1 MKYYK
6 HIIVFLIAFILGILI
21 YQTRYTTIESEMI
34 ASDGYI
40 LTSDT
45 SLTQTQINELLSIK
59 GINHIDTN
67 YHIVLNTDDITISI
81 YDKDDHLIKQTS
93 SIYYEDYYD
102 IVSDT
107 SFIIQSYY
115 PYQNIQHNNESITGT
130 YIDANFENIFN
141 YEINDEILQLS
152 GNLNNNIDN
161 IKFNIDGT
169 LLPQEYSLYDDG
181 YNTICI
187 YMPASYI
194 ENLLNHYN
202 IQHNNEYY
210 LNIENGQEINAY
222 KAIQSLD
229 TSYQITLMNG
239 GTLIYQQE
247 NMIEICLYGLVI
259 GLFVYMFTRLFIN
272 VEYYQYFIPII
283 IIFMMLFYYIDIPI
297 RYIYLVIFLYIMYT
311 SKDEFY
317 KTLFIS
323 ILTLSLIEV
332 SHGMAITTTNI
343 LANNNSLF
351 AYNGSYYYSCI
362 YLIDAL
368 VLFVDYC
375 IFHLMDDDYRKAS
388 YKDLF
393 WFFIVC
399 LLVNVFEMMIVNYTD
414 TVSLI
419 SNMYGLPLVLFV
431 EIILVLFVILT
442 RSLKKTRVELVAQ
455 EVKNYTSSLSTA
467 VMKNI
472 EESYKSNRQLRH
484 DLNNHLLAIELRI
497 KHGNQQ
503 DALDY
508 IHQISSKVSQSKVIQ
523 TDNDTLNYLINSKIT
538 LHDDIDFSY
547 RIETSL
553 YELDTYDLITIIG
566 NLLDNAIEAQA
577 YVEKNKRIIFQ
588 TLVSNNTITII
599 MQNTYDINHINIEN
613 NKLVS
618 TKDNHHGLGLQNIEN
633 AIKRYHG
640 DISFQTDDLFEVKV
654 IMQNITLK

>member
-6 HIIVFLIAFILGILI
+6 HIIVFLITFILGILI

-34 ASDGYI
+34 DSNGYI

-45 SLTQTQINELLSIK
+45 SLTQTQINELLAID
-59 GINHIDTN
+59 GIDHVDTN

-81 YDKDDHLIKQTS
+81 YDKDNHLIKQTS
-93 SIYYEDYYD
+93 SIYYEDHYD

-115 PYQNIQHNNESITGT
+115 SYQNIQHNNEPISGT
-130 YIDANFENIFN
+130 YIDANFENIFD

-152 GNLNNNIDN
+152 GNLNNNIDH
-161 IKFNIDGT
+161 IEFNIDGT
-169 LLPQEYSLYDDG
+169 LLSREYSLYDDS

-187 YMPASYI
+187 YMPTSYI
-194 ENLLNHYN
+194 ENIFNQYN
-202 IQHNNEYY
+202 IQNNNNEYY
-210 LNIENGQEINAY
+210 LDIENGQEINVY

-229 TSYQITLMNG
+229 SSYQLTMMNG
-239 GTLIYQQE
+239 GTLTYQQE
-247 NMIEICLYGLVI
+247 NIIEITLYGLII
-259 GLFVYMFTRLFIN
+259 GIFVCMFTRLFIN

-283 IIFMMLFYYIDIPI
+283 IILSMLFYYLDIPI
-297 RYIYLVIFLYIMYT
+297 RFIYIAVFLYIIYA

-332 SHGMAITTTNI
+332 SHGMATTTTTI
-343 LANNNSLF
+343 LVNYNSLF
-351 AYNGSYYYSCI
+351 VYGSSYYYPCI

-368 VLFVDYC
+368 ILLVDYF
-375 IFHLMDDDYRKAS
+375 IFHFMDEDYRKAS

-393 WFFIVC
+393 WFFMVC

-431 EIILVLFVILT
+431 EIILILFVILT
-442 RSLKKTRVELVAQ
+442 RSLKKTRAELIEQ
-455 EVKNYTSSLSTA
+455 EVKNYTSSLSSA

-472 EESYKSNRQLRH
+472 EESYKGNRQLRH

-503 DALDY
+503 NALDY
-508 IHQISSKVSQSKVIQ
+508 IHQISSKVSQAKVIQ

-538 LHDDIDFSY
+538 LHNDIDFSY
-547 RIETSL
+547 RIETS
-553 YELDTYDLITIIG
+553 
-566 NLLDNAIEAQA
+566 
-577 YVEKNKRIIFQ
+577 
-588 TLVSNNTITII
+588 
-599 MQNTYDINHINIEN
+599 
-613 NKLVS
+613 
-618 TKDNHHGLGLQNIEN
+618 
-633 AIKRYHG
+633 
-640 DISFQTDDLFEVKV
+640 
-654 IMQNITLK
+654 